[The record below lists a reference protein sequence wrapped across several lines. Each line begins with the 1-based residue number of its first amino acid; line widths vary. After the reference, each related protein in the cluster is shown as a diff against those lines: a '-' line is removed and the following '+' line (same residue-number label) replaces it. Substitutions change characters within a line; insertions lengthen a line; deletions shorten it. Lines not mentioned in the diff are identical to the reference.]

1 MDSRF
6 PDFLLPPPPPKH
18 FKLTYF
24 QFEDRGLGNWSW
36 KLGSSTQILWKKLN
50 RQKGYTF
57 PVHCT
62 GLQTTPH
69 FRAWREYMRSIP
81 NAYLV
86 LKQKETQSCLGS
98 VSWSMTQKNIKCN
111 RSFVIIYKKDIWQ
124 FSVWRKKRVI
134 GDSKA
139 LLPNKSRVTRYG
151 C

>member
-1 MDSRF
+1 
-6 PDFLLPPPPPKH
+6 
-18 FKLTYF
+18 
-24 QFEDRGLGNWSW
+24 LGNWSW

-50 RQKGYTF
+50 SQKGYTF

-81 NAYLV
+81 NGYLV

-124 FSVWRKKRVI
+124 FLCGERRESW
-134 GDSKA
+134 
-139 LLPNKSRVTRYG
+139 VTPRLS
-151 C
+151 CQTSQE